1 MQLVQ
6 VPYKFATVLG
16 NVESFLLWF
25 SMCVCV
31 IVYGI
36 TQSNIK
42 TESSVRMRVGVKF
55 FWMFICGHWNG
66 RTHSETTQTRSTGY
80 WEVFYFRASICEIS
94 AQQKKNVF
102 KFIKSFHTGLNLH
115 SDLILISN
123 GVMNWSW
130 SRNTSC
136 HSSKKHSVSFRTQL
150 LLKPSC
156 KKQLVLYFISVW
168 CNSVMKDCLCNAYF
182 YIIHVVGG
190 E

>member
-1 MQLVQ
+1 MALLKVILKQSPQSGWEWVLNSFECLFVGTEMEEPTQKQHKLDQLV
-6 VPYKFATVLG
+6 
-16 NVESFLLWF
+16 
-25 SMCVCV
+25 
-31 IVYGI
+31 
-36 TQSNIK
+36 
-42 TESSVRMRVGVKF
+42 TERCFILELQYVKF
-55 FWMFICGHWNG
+55 Q
-66 RTHSETTQTRSTGY
+66 HSK
-80 WEVFYFRASICEIS
+80 
-94 AQQKKNVF
+94 KKNVF